1 MHLELAGPDL
11 KLEVEIDG
19 GKMDVSC
26 PLPAVLGCQEPIAE
40 WKIPSM
46 RGIMT
51 ARTKEIVVLPF
62 DLADT
67 IQLLKADIA
76 ETARRNTM
84 IKAEDAE
91 QLIDLL
97 RTETNVL

>member
-1 MHLELAGPDL
+1 M
-11 KLEVEIDG
+11 EVN
-19 GKMDVSC
+19 C
-26 PLPAVLGCQEPIAE
+26 TLPAVLGCQEPIAE

-51 ARTKEIVVLPF
+51 ARTKEILILP
-62 DLADT
+62 LGSPSEV
-67 IQLLKADIA
+67 QLVKADIA
-76 ETARRNTM
+76 ETARKNKM
-84 IKAEDAE
+84 IIADEAE

>member
-1 MHLELAGPDL
+1 
-11 KLEVEIDG
+11 
-19 GKMDVSC
+19 
-26 PLPAVLGCQEPIAE
+26 
-40 WKIPSM
+40 M

-51 ARTKEIVVLPF
+51 ARTKEILILP
-62 DLADT
+62 LDT
-67 IQLLKADIA
+67 PSQVQLIKADIA
-76 ETARRNTM
+76 ETARKNKM